1 MLQAGARICKSLGE
15 EFMPYLGI
23 VMPPLLT
30 SAQLKPDIKMTDAES
45 TDDEDNDE
53 DVSHCSFPC
62 ICCAAVCYVQP
73 CMSIVVL
80 VHMDLHVCKG
90 FWIWPCE
97 AAAVCRVFHRTLS
110 DVRLSIAGGNHLLG
124 GQEDLCADQRHGR
137 EGHCLQYALL
147 LC

>member
-62 ICCAAVCYVQP
+62 ICCRLCAT
-73 CMSIVVL
+73 
-80 VHMDLHVCKG
+80 LHVHC
-90 FWIWPCE
+90 C
-97 AAAVCRVFHRTLS
+97 
-110 DVRLSIAGGNHLLG
+110 AGAQGSACLQGMLNLAL
-124 GQEDLCADQRHGR
+124 R
-137 EGHCLQYALL
+137 GHCRLPGV
-147 LC
+147 